1 MDTITLRDLEVHYHI
16 GVPDEER
23 VHPQRLL
30 ISVEMETD
38 IRPAAAGDDLA
49 HTINYYAV
57 SQRLLGLGRGRSW
70 RLIETLV
77 SEIAD
82 LWCSG
87 SSAHDGSMW
96 RYASSSSP
104 RHATSR
110 SASRDP
116 AIRTA
121 RVDRHENRLV
131 RAD

>member
-82 LWCSG
+82 LVLREFG
-87 SSAHDGSMW
+87 ARRVHVEV
-96 RYASSSSP
+96 RKFIIPEA
-104 RHATSR
+104 RHVSVRITR
-110 SASRDP
+110 P
-116 AIRTA
+116 CHP
-121 RVDRHENRLV
+121 DR
-131 RAD
+131 AG

>member
-38 IRPAAAGDDLA
+38 IRRAAAGDDLA

-82 LWCSG
+82 LVLREFG
-87 SSAHDGSMW
+87 ARRVHVEV
-96 RYASSSSP
+96 RKFIIPEA
-104 RHATSR
+104 RHVSVRITR
-110 SASRDP
+110 P
-116 AIRTA
+116 CHP
-121 RVDRHENRLV
+121 DR
-131 RAD
+131 AG

>member
-38 IRPAAAGDDLA
+38 IRQAAAGDDLA

-82 LWCSG
+82 LVLREFG
-87 SSAHDGSMW
+87 ARRVHVEV
-96 RYASSSSP
+96 RKFIIPEA
-104 RHATSR
+104 RHVSVRITR
-110 SASRDP
+110 P
-116 AIRTA
+116 CHP
-121 RVDRHENRLV
+121 DR
-131 RAD
+131 AG